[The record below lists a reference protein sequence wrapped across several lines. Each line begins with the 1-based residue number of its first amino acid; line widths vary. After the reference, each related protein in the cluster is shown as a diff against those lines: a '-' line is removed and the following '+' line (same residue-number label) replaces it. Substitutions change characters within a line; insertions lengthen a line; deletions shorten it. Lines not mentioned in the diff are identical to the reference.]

1 MFTVFFCLQLETN
14 LSVSHLKAQKAFFVI
29 QVFVCLF
36 FFYFVCFFFL
46 LGEIKDIFQFCLTFT
61 EGEKRKHNYR

>member
-36 FFYFVCFFFL
+36 FLIFFFFL
-46 LGEIKDIFQFCLTFT
+46 LGEIKDIFQFCFTFT
-61 EGEKRKHNYR
+61 EGEKRKHSYR